1 MNLTASPTEIFN
13 DFHLSF
19 VENPY
24 YHYQQLPSDPTILI
38 RSPGCWITKNY
49 RVISDV
55 LSDKRFQRNFWKN
68 KIDQHGDGIKS
79 EPSLTTMSHWILLVN
94 PPDHTRLR
102 DLIAPFFSRNQ
113 IDKWRS
119 KIKETA
125 NRLIDCTLHRGSIDI
140 INDFSLPLT
149 MEFMYQILGID
160 PEEREEI
167 LSKTIPPRRLLDPP
181 TPLSRDELN
190 LENFN
195 IEQLEKHVWKIY
207 EERRNNPKEDL
218 ISFLSQAHKND
229 NVLTEKEC
237 ISQIILLLF
246 SGIDTVPHMIGN
258 SILALHQHPQQLEL
272 LLSNPAI
279 FPTALHELLRY
290 VPPVHMINMEA
301 AEDVTIDG
309 QVIKQGNKII
319 LLLAAGNRDPQIFN
333 HPEVLD
339 LSRQKKRL
347 LSFSAGIHNC
357 LGMHLGMTL
366 FEIGLQTLL
375 ERLPIMEIKNINTPE
390 WNLSYSFRGLKKLT
404 ALFAK

>member
-1 MNLTASPTEIFN
+1 
-13 DFHLSF
+13 
-19 VENPY
+19 
-24 YHYQQLPSDPTILI
+24 
-38 RSPGCWITKNY
+38 
-49 RVISDV
+49 
-55 LSDKRFQRNFWKN
+55 
-68 KIDQHGDGIKS
+68 
-79 EPSLTTMSHWILLVN
+79 MSHWILLVN

-195 IEQLEKHVWKIY
+195 MEQLEKHVWKIY